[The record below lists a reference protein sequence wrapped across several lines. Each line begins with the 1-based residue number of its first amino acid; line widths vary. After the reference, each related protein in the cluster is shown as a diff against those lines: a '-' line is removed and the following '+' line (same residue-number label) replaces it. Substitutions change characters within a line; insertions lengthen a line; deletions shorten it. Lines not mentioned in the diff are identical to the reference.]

1 MDDKMMMKAAKRLL
15 KKVETMSDKDICGVT
30 LTIMLKGGDAPY
42 PKMEGVKEEKDEIEA
57 RKRSKY
63 GEEEEVEDEE
73 EMED

>member
-42 PKMEGVKEEKDEIEA
+42 PKMKEEK
-57 RKRSKY
+57 K
-63 GEEEEVEDEE
+63 EEVEEKEEVEDEE